1 MTPSKKTRIL
11 LPTDLSESADH
22 AMRQAVEMAAQ
33 QQGMLDIFHVVT
45 IDRDDPSHLDQV
57 LDEYLKKV
65 EKEVFEDLATRTEAI
80 RSRGIEVEITTA
92 RSIIPQDAILDRIE
106 DTKPDLVVMGT
117 HGRSGVKKLFLG
129 SVAEAVV
136 RRAPVDVMTVGH
148 EAKVAESEA
157 GFDPILVPVDF
168 TDYSEKAIAAAKRLL
183 AKKGGIVLEHVVS
196 SPIHPS
202 FYAGGMTR
210 MFQVDPELPQR
221 IREKLETLYDG
232 PGEVVVTEGD
242 VVEDILDTAES
253 RKVQLIVMGT
263 RGLSGLDHV
272 LLGSVT
278 ERVIRKA
285 PVPVLSVK

>member
-1 MTPSKKTRIL
+1 MTLNRIL

-33 QQGMLDIFHVVT
+33 HQGMLDVFHVVT
-45 IDRDDPSHLDQV
+45 IDREDPTHLEQA
-57 LDEYLKKV
+57 LGEYLEKV
-65 EKEVFEDLATRTEAI
+65 EKEVFEDLSTRTEAI
-80 RSRGIEVEITTA
+80 RTRGIKVEISTA
-92 RSIIPQDAILDRIE
+92 RSLSPQDAILDRIE

-129 SVAEAVV
+129 SVAESIV
-136 RRAPVDVMTVGH
+136 RRSPVDVMTVGR

-168 TDYSEKAIAAAKRLL
+168 TDYSERAIARAKNLL
-183 AKKGGIVLEHVVS
+183 AENGRIVLEHVVS

-221 IREKLETLYDG
+221 IREKLKSLYDG
-232 PGEVVVTEGD
+232 PGELVVSEGD
-242 VVEDILDTAES
+242 VVEDILETATS

-272 LLGSVT
+272 LMGSVT
-278 ERVIRKA
+278 ERVIRSA